1 MDNER
6 LAAQA
11 PCHRCPVTSTLGIKR
26 AVDMSLAGSLRL
38 GRGVYLHMSGG
49 GAIAV
54 LLSYSLLG
62 GALRVL
68 FVLVFGVLLLIGA
81 IGAYAMSEARLKSLL
96 AKSVD
101 PSTLKPD
108 GNYTSPRSW
117 GVYEVE
123 RLLDGKRGKA
133 FHFGNHP
140 VRQHELVRQFGEAQ
154 MVAVFDRRI
163 DAEEVAFLLNG
174 SKRPGR

>member
-1 MDNER
+1 M
-6 LAAQA
+6 
-11 PCHRCPVTSTLGIKR
+11 G
-26 AVDMSLAGSLRL
+26 
-38 GRGVYLHMSGG
+38 GG
-49 GAIAV
+49 GAIAM

-62 GALRVL
+62 GALRIF
-68 FVLVFGVLLLIGA
+68 FVLVFGVILLVSA

-96 AKSVD
+96 AKSLD
-101 PSTLKPD
+101 PATLKPD

-140 VRQHELVRQFGEAQ
+140 VRQHELVRQYGDAQ
-154 MVAVFDRRI
+154 MVALYDRRI

-174 SKRPGR
+174 GKRPGK